1 MSCKYDRGQRQ
12 RRNFRQKRNQRGKY
26 SEPGLRQKKSRIEWI
41 KRGVQIFL
49 DCGQID
55 GFIFYTIMEAVNRQ
69 GQSGYECKEDN
80 LGDCAIKARS
90 FTL

>member
-1 MSCKYDRGQRQ
+1 MGYKYDRGQRQ
-12 RRNFRQKRNQRGKY
+12 RGHFRQKRNQQGKY

-49 DCGQID
+49 DGGQID
-55 GFIFYTIMEAVNRQ
+55 GFIFNTIMEAVNRQ
-69 GQSGYECKEDN
+69 SQGGYECKEDN
-80 LGDCAIKARS
+80 LDDCVIKARS